1 MKTNTNHRK
10 LTKAQ
15 KTKLYN
21 LHPLEYLGLK
31 EGDKIDYVYLGDG
44 FDEGDED
51 DSGREPLIVVKNK
64 KLKVKAQINPYTGKR
79 KEWSTN

>member
-10 LTKAQ
+10 LTKAE

-21 LHPLEYLGLK
+21 LHPLNYLGLK
-31 EGDKIDYVYLGDG
+31 EGDEIEYAYLGDG

-64 KLKVKAQINPYTGKR
+64 KLNVKARVNPFTGKR
-79 KEWSTN
+79 AEFDYR